1 MPHRFHPA
9 KSRFLRQGWF
19 DDCAIF
25 LLNSRFHCHLSHRK
39 GFQVPGYTR
48 RQLKEDKFAE
58 TAQGAAQWATGHR
71 QLVVWALGL
80 VIIAVLATTGIVTWR
95 NRQIDQANEELVA
108 ALRTWNAPLRPAGS
122 PPPAGED

>member
-1 MPHRFHPA
+1 M
-9 KSRFLRQGWF
+9 
-19 DDCAIF
+19 
-25 LLNSRFHCHLSHRK
+25 
-39 GFQVPGYTR
+39 PGYTR

-95 NRQIDQANEELVA
+95 NRQIDQANEEQIGRAHV
-108 ALRTWNAPLRPAGS
+108 
-122 PPPAGED
+122 